1 MKNSAFLFPGQGS
14 QVVGMGLDL
23 FEKSEFAKKAF
34 RQADDILGYHLSRI
48 CFTGPEEELKLTC
61 NTQPALLTV
70 SYILFTLLQ
79 KEPLVAAGHSLG
91 EYSALLCAGV
101 FTYEDALILVHKRG
115 KYMQEAVP
123 VGKGAM
129 AALIGADIENIRSTI
144 AAVNQELS
152 VLPPVRQELAGVP
165 AEPLG
170 VRRVVNLANWNS
182 ASQVVISGEKGAVE
196 EAARRLGVKTVFLP
210 VSAPFHSELMLPAE
224 GKLAVDLDRVAFSD
238 PHFPVINNWQAQKV
252 MRGEDARA
260 GLKKQ
265 VSRPVLWHETME
277 TLLADA
283 AIADFAEIGSGK
295 VLAGLLKRAARDKR
309 REVPIVNI
317 ENLADIEKNAR

>member
-1 MKNSAFLFPGQGS
+1 MNDRAFLFPGQGS
-14 QVVGMGLDL
+14 QAVGMGMDL
-23 FEKSEFAKKAF
+23 FEKSEFAKKTF
-34 RQADDILGYHLSRI
+34 KLADEILGYHLSRI

-70 SYILFTLLQ
+70 SYILYSLWQ
-79 KEPLVAAGHSLG
+79 KEPLAAAGHSLG

-101 FTYEDALILVHKRG
+101 FTFEDALTLVHKRG

-129 AALIGADIENIRSTI
+129 AALIGADIENVRQTVT
-144 AAVNQELS
+144 AVNNENAG
-152 VLPPVRQELAGVP
+152 LPADPD
-165 AEPLG
+165 G

-196 EAARRLGVKTVFLP
+196 ETARRLGVKTVFLP

-224 GKLAVDLDRVAFSD
+224 DKLTLDLDRVAFAD
-238 PHFPVINNWQAQKV
+238 PMFPVINNWRVQKV
-252 MRGEDARA
+252 TRGEDARA

-277 TLLADA
+277 MLLGDA
-283 AIADFAEIGSGK
+283 AVARFAEIGSGK
-295 VLAGLLKRAARDKR
+295 VLAGLLKRAARDR
-309 REVPIVNI
+309 QRDIQIVNI
-317 ENLADIEKNAR
+317 ENLADIGKNP